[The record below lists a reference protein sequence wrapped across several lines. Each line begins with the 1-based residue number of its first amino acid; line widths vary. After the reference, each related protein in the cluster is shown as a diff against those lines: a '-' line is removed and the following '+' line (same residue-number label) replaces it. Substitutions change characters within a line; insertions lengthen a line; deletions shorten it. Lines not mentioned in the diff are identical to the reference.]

1 MPDAQLSKIFD
12 ININWF
18 PKELWIGN
26 KNSFTL
32 YTLNTLKKYRQI
44 KATYATLSKHFTLP
58 LTFDKNFVK
67 TTFF

>member
-1 MPDAQLSKIFD
+1 MNSLQMPDAQLSKIFD

-32 YTLNTLKKYRQI
+32 YTLMCVKLPIYIQPIQRKSVLKFG
-44 KATYATLSKHFTLP
+44 LSKSLP
-58 LTFDKNFVK
+58 I
-67 TTFF
+67 